1 MTEQDRQRLGYLQS
15 RREGPP
21 PPLRVRVR
29 CDSEAQFL
37 GMAKYDLYFRLDQ
50 EDPSG
55 AGNRT
60 RFCLNFLKGSFGL
73 WMRLCLIIGLAVAVS
88 TYLSGVISLLTTGI
102 LFVLG
107 FIHEFITEV
116 ALGKNVGGGPMES
129 MMRLIKRPG
138 GEPGGGQ
145 LEESTTAQVAT
156 WLDSAFSWSMRRF
169 LNLIPDVDRW
179 NFNDFVAEGVSIA
192 PTNLAQA
199 ILLLVGY
206 LLPWAVLAYYLLKW
220 REVASST

>member
-1 MTEQDRQRLGYLQS
+1 
-15 RREGPP
+15 
-21 PPLRVRVR
+21 
-29 CDSEAQFL
+29 
-37 GMAKYDLYFRLDQ
+37 YDLYFRLDQ
-50 EDPSG
+50 DDPAG

-73 WMRLCLIIGLAVAVS
+73 WLRLCLIIGLAVAVS
-88 TYLSGVISLLTTGI
+88 TYLSGVISFLTTAI

-107 FIHEFITEV
+107 FFHDFINEV

-138 GEPGGGQ
+138 GEPGAGQ
-145 LEESTTAQVAT
+145 LEESTTTQVAT
-156 WLDSAFSWSMRRF
+156 WFDSVFGWTMRRF

-179 NFNDFVAEGVSIA
+179 SFTDFVSEGVAIA
-192 PTNLAQA
+192 PNNLAQA
-199 ILLLVGY
+199 TLLLVGY
-206 LLPWAVLAYYLLKW
+206 LWPWAVLAYFLLKW